1 MKLNKLFLLALS
13 SLLLL
18 SGCNTAEPTSVE
30 VAAPPASLVLYGD
43 VTADNPQLI
52 TLDFPAKVATV
63 HVKNGDILQKDDILF
78 TLDFSDYLLQ
88 MSSKEKELEEAQI
101 QLKNLEQSLNPQL
114 AQYDATSENLALKK
128 KYLQQGSD
136 PEIIPLESELE
147 LLEKEATTT
156 KSLYKTNQELF
167 TNGLLAQQELDAS
180 EQAYKAILQKIEA
193 TSSAIKQIKDARTL
207 EVNTLSNE
215 LKSIKSQISN
225 TDQEK
230 STSLEKLRVQIALL
244 EETISN
250 MKSKLD
256 KPYLM
261 ENTIIAPVNDMV
273 VYDIAVMNGSDLSST
288 NGILGKLLSQDSL
301 YILADI
307 PEESLSLVKEGQP
320 VSISLA
326 GHTDSQPVLAGTISQ
341 IAGCATLKDGDTV
354 VEAHIKVTEGSK
366 HLKAGLSADIIVSY

>member
-1 MKLNKLFLLALS
+1 MKLNKLFLLAFT

-18 SGCNTAEPTSVE
+18 SSCNTAKPTHVD
-30 VAAPPASLVLYGD
+30 VATPPSSLVLYGD

-52 TLDFPAKVATV
+52 TLDFPAKVAAV
-63 HVKNGDILQKDDILF
+63 HVKNGDILQKDAILF

-88 MSSKEKELEEAQI
+88 ISAKEKELEEAQI
-101 QLKNLEQSLNPQL
+101 QLKNLGQSLNPHL

-128 KYLQQGSD
+128 KYLQQDSD

-147 LLEKEATTT
+147 LLKEEVTTA
-156 KSLYKTNQELF
+156 KNLYETNQELF
-167 TNGLLAQQELDAS
+167 TNGLLAQQELEAS
-180 EQAYKAILQKIEA
+180 KQAYNAILQKIEA
-193 TSSAIKQIKDARTL
+193 TSSAIDQIKDARTL

-215 LKSIKSQISN
+215 LKSLKSQISN

-230 STSLEKLRVQIALL
+230 STNLDKLRIQIALL

-256 KPYLM
+256 KPYLKK
-261 ENTIIAPVNDMV
+261 NTIIAPFNDMV
-273 VYDIAVMNGSDLSST
+273 VYDIAVMNGSDLSHT
-288 NGILGKLLSQDSL
+288 TGILGKLLSQDSL

-307 PEESLSLVKEGQP
+307 PEESLSLVKEGQT

-354 VEAHIKVTEGSK
+354 VEAHIQVTDASNN
-366 HLKAGLSADIIVSY
+366 LKAGLSADITVSY

>member
-52 TLDFPAKVATV
+52 TLDFPAKITAV
-63 HVKNGDILQKDDILF
+63 HVKNGDILQKNDILF

-128 KYLQQGSD
+128 KYLQQDSD

-147 LLEKEATTT
+147 LLEKEATTA
-156 KSLYKTNQELF
+156 KSLYETNQELF
-167 TNGLLAQQELDAS
+167 TNGLLAQKELEAS

-193 TSSAIKQIKDARTL
+193 TSSAIEQIKDARTL

-215 LKSIKSQISN
+215 LKSLKSQISN

-244 EETISN
+244 EETICN

-256 KPYLM
+256 KSYLR

-354 VEAHIKVTEGSK
+354 VEAHIQVTEGSK